1 MAADPRNRLRKL
13 DPMEPLFS
21 HAPDPVEEPG
31 WTEAPV
37 ETEVLH
43 CDLPRDL
50 VECASGF
57 VEYLNLWWPAELLP
71 ESAEGAALEGSDII
85 AMTSDGHT
93 LLWGSVS
100 AEQTGD
106 AANPGLLFCI
116 SPAGEDEARSARQS
130 REGLGL
136 VLSLSESPA
145 AGDSDTP
152 SDTTRLHAVLRTGG
166 GPNAALS
173 PDAAQRI
180 AASYAGFMGSAVQ
193 G

>member
-1 MAADPRNRLRKL
+1 
-13 DPMEPLFS
+13 MEPLFS
-21 HAPDPVEEPG
+21 HAPDPVEDPG
-31 WTEAPV
+31 GTEAPV
-37 ETEVLH
+37 ESEVLH

-71 ESAEGAALEGSDII
+71 ESGEGAALEESDIV

-106 AANPGLLFCI
+106 AANPGLIFCI
-116 SPAGEDEARSARQS
+116 SPAGEDEGRSALQS

-136 VLSLSESPA
+136 VLSLSQSASVAESDEA
-145 AGDSDTP
+145 

-166 GPNAALS
+166 GPTAALS
-173 PDAAQRI
+173 LDAAHRI